1 MKVGSR
7 VRTTA
12 ASSVSYS
19 GPVGTEGTI
28 ISYEEGLLF
37 PYTVVFDF
45 EPEHEDAFWLMALDE
60 IEEIV

>member
-1 MKVGSR
+1 M
-7 VRTTA
+7 
-12 ASSVSYS
+12 
-19 GPVGTEGTI
+19 
-28 ISYEEGLLF
+28 LF